1 MNRSRKNI
9 GVFINGKMDRV
20 FIELLYFMERK
31 YIKIKSIRNSIK
43 LSLNNETI
51 FQNRYSK
58 NALRTEF

>member
-1 MNRSRKNI
+1 MNRTNI
-9 GVFINGKMDRV
+9 GVFVNGKWIKV

-43 LSLNNETI
+43 LSLNNATR